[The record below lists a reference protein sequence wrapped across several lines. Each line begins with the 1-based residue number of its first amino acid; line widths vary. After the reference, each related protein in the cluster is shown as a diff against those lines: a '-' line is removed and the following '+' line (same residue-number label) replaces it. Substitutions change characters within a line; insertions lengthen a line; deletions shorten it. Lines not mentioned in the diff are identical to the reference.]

1 MQWGWA
7 QRPHRSKMN
16 PGAALRP
23 PAPGPLRGGAALDG
37 AGDAPDSR
45 TRAHQRPHAA
55 RKTRVPSLVL
65 AVALMGAACMP
76 RLQQCGARAD
86 GMMLHRGAHAA
97 PGAARGRVA
106 RDRGQGT
113 GRLPARGGRARL
125 EMIFL
130 KHLGLRGGGG
140 CCGAPQEAPPGRAV
154 GPAIAAAQS
163 GNVGGPVLPEAYMT
177 DEQAHAELAEVGV
190 DVKPVPRLKPPQ
202 EEGTDDMED
211 LARDLD
217 DAHLDV
223 EQPAEPMP
231 AGPEGPAGQG
241 RKPGLLT
248 STPLELKQNHPEVY
262 EMMAELLGEIP
273 SVPVPRATHG
283 AESYALS
290 DALAQALQHR
300 REVEAVTR
308 QDREFGAFVADPSC
322 AAQLRLF
329 GLSPDDEA
337 AEVVRL
343 LAAPDLMVPRD
354 ASNVAEGLGM
364 LEPGQMLL
372 IAATQRWHGQ
382 LDVSGCGIN
391 IAADGV
397 GLFGSWALLP
407 GSQGTLTSVSAI
419 NGAPVTSTD
428 AMSPPAPEV
437 VDPAGSGGTSST
449 VLALGGPWDVRACEV
464 LSVGGR
470 AALTA
475 ADDAIVSL
483 SGCVLGG
490 AAAARSPLLASEKS
504 AHLGAGAQGQHG
516 PGAGEGGGG
525 GRREDVN
532 SRGVHGD
539 RVARDRGP
547 VMSASS
553 SGPMM
558 AVSLLGHSECSMVEC
573 SLLCADGSL
582 SQWAEC
588 GPVRSGA
595 VGLSCSLSPPP
606 PAPAYAYA
614 STL

>member
-1 MQWGWA
+1 MT
-7 QRPHRSKMN
+7 

-23 PAPGPLRGGAALDG
+23 PAPGPLRAGAALSQDCTFF
-37 AGDAPDSR
+37 AALVCDDATDSR
-45 TRAHQRPHAA
+45 ARAHQRPRAA
-55 RKTRVPSLVL
+55 RRTRAPSLGL
-65 AVALMGAACMP
+65 ALVTLMGAACVP
-76 RLQQCGARAD
+76 RLQPCGARTD
-86 GMMLHRGAHAA
+86 GMLRRYAP
-97 PGAARGRVA
+97 PGAARGRWL
-106 RDRGQGT
+106 GT
-113 GRLPARGGRARL
+113 GGRGLAGGEGRSRLQT
-125 EMIFL
+125 IFL

-140 CCGAPQEAPPGRAV
+140 CCGGAPQVASPWMAV
-154 GPAIAAAQS
+154 GPAIAAAGG
-163 GNVGGPVLPEAYMT
+163 GNAGEPVLPEAYMT
-177 DEQAHAELAEVGV
+177 DEQAHEELAELGV
-190 DVKPVPRLKPPQ
+190 EIEAVPGLKPPQ
-202 EEGTDDMED
+202 EKGTDDMED

-223 EQPAEPMP
+223 EQPAEHTP
-231 AGPEGPAGQG
+231 AEPESPAGQG

-273 SVPVPRATHG
+273 SVPAPRATHG

-290 DALAQALQHR
+290 DALAQAQQHR
-300 REVEAVTR
+300 RELEAVTR

-322 AAQLRLF
+322 AAQLLLF

-354 ASNVAEGLGM
+354 ASSVAEGLGM

-372 IAATQRWHGQ
+372 IAATQRWQGQ
-382 LDVSGCGIN
+382 LDVAGSGIN
-391 IAADGV
+391 IAADAV
-397 GLFGSWALLP
+397 GLFGSWALQP

-419 NGAPVTSTD
+419 NGALVTSTD
-428 AMSPPAPEV
+428 AMSPPATEV
-437 VDPAGSGGTSST
+437 VDTAGSGGTSST

-475 ADDAIVSL
+475 ADYAIVSL

-490 AAAARSPLLASEKS
+490 AAAARSPLLTSEEL
-504 AHLGAGAQGQHG
+504 AHLRVGAQGQHG

-525 GRREDVN
+525 GSREVAN
-532 SRGVHGD
+532 SRGENSGHG
-539 RVARDRGP
+539 VACDRGP
-547 VMSASS
+547 MMHVSS
-553 SGPMM
+553 SGPIM
-558 AVSLLGHSECSMVEC
+558 AVSLLGHAECSMVEC
-573 SLLCADGSL
+573 SLLFADGSL

-595 VGLSCSLSPPP
+595 VGLSCWLSRSLP
-606 PAPAYAYA
+606 PA
-614 STL
+614 

>member
-1 MQWGWA
+1 
-7 QRPHRSKMN
+7 
-16 PGAALRP
+16 
-23 PAPGPLRGGAALDG
+23 
-37 AGDAPDSR
+37 
-45 TRAHQRPHAA
+45 
-55 RKTRVPSLVL
+55 
-65 AVALMGAACMP
+65 
-76 RLQQCGARAD
+76 
-86 GMMLHRGAHAA
+86 
-97 PGAARGRVA
+97 
-106 RDRGQGT
+106 
-113 GRLPARGGRARL
+113 
-125 EMIFL
+125 
-130 KHLGLRGGGG
+130 
-140 CCGAPQEAPPGRAV
+140 
-154 GPAIAAAQS
+154 
-163 GNVGGPVLPEAYMT
+163 MT
-177 DEQAHAELAEVGV
+177 DEQAHEELAEVGV
-190 DVKPVPRLKPPQ
+190 EIEALPGLKPPQ
-202 EEGTDDMED
+202 EQGTDDMED

-223 EQPAEPMP
+223 EQPAEPTP

-273 SVPVPRATHG
+273 SVPAPRATHG
-283 AESYALS
+283 ADSYALS
-290 DALAQALQHR
+290 DALAQAQQHR
-300 REVEAVTR
+300 RELEAVTR

-322 AAQLRLF
+322 TAQLRLF

-354 ASNVAEGLGM
+354 ASSVAEGLGM

-382 LDVSGCGIN
+382 LDVAGSGIN
-391 IAADGV
+391 IAADAV
-397 GLFGSWALLP
+397 GLFGSWVLQP

-419 NGAPVTSTD
+419 NGALVTSTD

-437 VDPAGSGGTSST
+437 VDTAGSGGTSST

-475 ADDAIVSL
+475 ADYAIVSL

-490 AAAARSPLLASEKS
+490 AAAARSPLLTSEEL
-504 AHLGAGAQGQHG
+504 AHLGVGAQGQHG

-525 GRREDVN
+525 ESRKDAN
-532 SRGVHGD
+532 SRGENGGNG
-539 RVARDRGP
+539 VACDRGP
-547 VMSASS
+547 MMPVSVSA

-573 SLLCADGSL
+573 SLLFADGSL

-595 VGLSCSLSPPP
+595 VGLSCWLSRSLP
-606 PAPAYAYA
+606 PAYAYA
-614 STL
+614 CTL